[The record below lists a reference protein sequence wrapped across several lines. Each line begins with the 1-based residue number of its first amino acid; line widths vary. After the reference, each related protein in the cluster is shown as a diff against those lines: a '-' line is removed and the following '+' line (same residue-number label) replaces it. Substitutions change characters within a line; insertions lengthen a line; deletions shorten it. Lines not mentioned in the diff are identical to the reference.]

1 MLENTLELRISI
13 IKVFILSLNVC
24 SISLFLSSP
33 QNVQEVIISLHFEV
47 HLNSSS
53 SFFNHTITN
62 QPQSQTSRIQC
73 L

>member
-24 SISLFLSSP
+24 TISLFLSSLE
-33 QNVQEVIISLHFEV
+33 NVQEVIISLYFEV

-62 QPQSQTSRIQC
+62 HAVQP
-73 L
+73 

>member
-24 SISLFLSSP
+24 SISLFLSSLE
-33 QNVQEVIISLHFEV
+33 NVQEVIISLYFEV
-47 HLNSSS
+47 HLNSS

-62 QPQSQTSRIQC
+62 HAVQP
-73 L
+73 

>member
-24 SISLFLSSP
+24 SISLFLSSLE
-33 QNVQEVIISLHFEV
+33 NVQEVIISLYFEV
-47 HLNSSS
+47 HLNS

-62 QPQSQTSRIQC
+62 HAVQP
-73 L
+73 